1 MCLLSLRTW
10 YCLIEGPP
18 AIAKSGSVSCGFN
31 DASEK
36 MKMVALKVFNDR
48 NEFLKVMKTWDL
60 WKVLEMEELL
70 AQKQP

>member
-18 AIAKSGSVSCGFN
+18 AIAKSGSDSCGFN

-48 NEFLKVMKTWDL
+48 NEFLKVMKI
-60 WKVLEMEELL
+60 
-70 AQKQP
+70 